1 MKVGVFTALYNDRP
15 LEEVL
20 DHLAGLG
27 VEAVEIGTG
36 NWPGDGHLD
45 AGALLAD
52 PAKVKAYKNAVESRG
67 MVISALSQHGNPV
80 HPDPAIAAHDHGV
93 WVTTLRLAE
102 ALEVPVVNAFS
113 GCPGGGPGDRH
124 PNWVT
129 CTWPDDFAR
138 TLAWQW
144 DEVLVPYWSDQ
155 LDALRAHGVKAAIEL
170 HPGFCVYN
178 PETLLRLRAATGPE
192 IGANYDPSHL
202 FWQGI
207 DAVASIKA
215 LGEAIHH
222 VHAKDTWI
230 DERNTAVNGVLD
242 TKSYELLRQRSWYFR
257 TIGFGQGEKV
267 WRDIVSAL
275 RLVGYDWALSIEH
288 EDGLMSND
296 EGLSKAVELLL
307 SLRPAEPAGR
317 MFWA

>member
-27 VEAVEIGTG
+27 VEALEIGTG
-36 NWPGDGHLD
+36 NWPGSGHLD
-45 AGALLAD
+45 ADALLAD
-52 PAKVKAYKNAVESRG
+52 AGKLKAYKKAIESRG

-80 HPDPAIAAHDHGV
+80 HPDRAIADHDHQV
-93 WVTTLRLAE
+93 WLKTLRLAE

-138 TLAWQW
+138 TLQWQW
-144 DEVLVPYWSDQ
+144 DEVLIPYWTGQ
-155 LDALRAHGVKAAIEL
+155 LEALREHGVKAAIEL

-178 PETLLRLRAATGPE
+178 PETMLRLREATGPE

-207 DAVASIKA
+207 DAVESIKA
-215 LGEAIHH
+215 LGDAIHH

-230 DERNTAVNGVLD
+230 DARNVAVNGVLD
-242 TKSYELLRQRSWYFR
+242 TKSYELLKQRSWYFR

-275 RLVGYDWALSIEH
+275 RLVGYDWVVSIEH
-288 EDGLMSND
+288 EDGLLSSD
-296 EGLSKAVELLL
+296 EGLAKAVSLLL
-307 SLRPAEPAGR
+307 SLRPAEQAGR